1 MKTRRKMNFKEYL
14 KQPRRVVYLKE
25 YQGLFDLQLTHTA
38 QLQNLKMEKMMTL
51 QLQFPLD
58 FCSALCNN
66 CVCSVPSEFRG
77 LQEQAITSQ
86 FVYIS

>member
-14 KQPRRVVYLKE
+14 NQPRRAVYLKE
-25 YQGLFDLQLTHTA
+25 HQGLFNLQLTHIA
-38 QLQNLKMEKMMTL
+38 KMQNLKMENMMTPEF
-51 QLQFPLD
+51 QFPPD

-77 LQEQAITSQ
+77 LQEQTITSQ
-86 FVYIS
+86 FGYIS